1 MVIAMLV
8 NCKKIFETLRMFEAK
23 SNPDFLLFVVKWFS
37 VDENNWHDEWEYI
50 GSYAS
55 PAQCIC
61 GKEDLATVFIIENKV
76 NKTVLSPIGSVCIR
90 KFQKSIKIPEILD
103 NLKKGLVDYLSRSTV
118 FFKRNIAVTSD
129 FFTKENIKTFLEFG
143 LITEEELD
151 VCIRALDKR
160 NATLDTFQK
169 GVSIIINKVIDP
181 LRKSLHKEIEE
192 STAPANSIYFTETQR
207 EVMQF
212 MYENYYVKKKFTT
225 KDIQSSTEKL
235 YRSI

>member
-1 MVIAMLV
+1 
-8 NCKKIFETLRMFEAK
+8 
-23 SNPDFLLFVVKWFS
+23 
-37 VDENNWHDEWEYI
+37 
-50 GSYAS
+50 
-55 PAQCIC
+55 
-61 GKEDLATVFIIENKV
+61 
-76 NKTVLSPIGSVCIR
+76 
-90 KFQKSIKIPEILD
+90 LD

-143 LITEEELD
+143 LITEEE
-151 VCIRALDKR
+151 VNICIRALDKR
-160 NATLDTFQK
+160 NATVDLFQK

-212 MYENYYVKKKFTT
+212 MYENYYIKKEFTT
-225 KDIQSSTEKL
+225 KDIQKSTEKL